1 MSDIVERLRGRAD
14 RYRQLWGNAAYY
26 TEGDALFDEKTA
38 DTITTLRAD
47 LQKLN
52 ERNAEYIGTIDRLR
66 RRVAET
72 DVEIER
78 LGKKLNVARYGEP
91 DFAWSIY
98 EAQMVDLRAT
108 NERLRAALEEIE
120 QVALSYVHMK
130 YAKLARAALEEE
142 KPNG

>member
-38 DTITTLRAD
+38 DTITTLRA
-47 LQKLN
+47 
-52 ERNAEYIGTIDRLR
+52 
-66 RRVAET
+66 
-72 DVEIER
+72 
-78 LGKKLNVARYGEP
+78 
-91 DFAWSIY
+91 
-98 EAQMVDLRAT
+98 T

-142 KPNG
+142 KPNE

>member
-26 TEGDALFDEKTA
+26 TDGDALFDEKTA

-78 LGKKLNVARYGEP
+78 L
-91 DFAWSIY
+91 S
-98 EAQMVDLRAT
+98 EANTQVWAY
-108 NERLRAALEEIE
+108 NERLRAALWAFVNAVGSRPEMSIDDAKSK
-120 QVALSYVHMK
+120 AL
-130 YAKLARAALEEE
+130 AALAEE
-142 KPNG
+142 KKDDL

>member
-78 LGKKLNVARYGEP
+78 LRAVMKTAIRQFEDGNQLSCHRTLCDEMYGR
-91 DFAWSIY
+91 
-98 EAQMVDLRAT
+98 QT
-108 NERLRAALEEIE
+108 
-120 QVALSYVHMK
+120 
-130 YAKLARAALEEE
+130 
-142 KPNG
+142 